1 MIVMGSK
8 MLIRVGYEFLFDV
21 PSPVP
26 ILLKLYLHPSQLEKV
41 NTVVGY
47 AQGAPASVSGGL
59 LTTPSNVLSSKDK
72 VIEVPLPPH
81 TVKKREELRIEPET
95 AVEEF
100 VDDFGNRVGRLVLPA
115 GRVWLWNWCSG
126 LKQQPTRYS

>member
-41 NTVVGY
+41 
-47 AQGAPASVSGGL
+47 
-59 LTTPSNVLSSKDK
+59 
-72 VIEVPLPPH
+72 
-81 TVKKREELRIEPET
+81 KKREELRIEPET

-115 GRVWLWNWCSG
+115 GRVRLWNWCSG
-126 LKQQPTRYS
+126 FKQQPTRYS